1 MAASE
6 AEAEPFTYNG
16 GIVEPGET
24 QNVRYGISE
33 TYLGDPV
40 RIPVTI
46 VNGERPGPTVF
57 LSAAAH
63 GDELNGIEVVREVA
77 HEWNHDDLHGTL
89 VCMPV
94 LNVPGFLAQQ
104 RYLPIYDRDLNRSF
118 PGRKGSTSAKR
129 MADQI
134 HRNFIEPCDFGIDFH
149 TSTRGRTNMLHVRA
163 DMEDPDVARLARA
176 FGSNVIISSTGPSG
190 TLRREAS
197 KVGTP
202 TITIEMGEAHRFQRK
217 FIDRAL
223 EGVMS
228 VFAEYNL
235 HPDDPVKWPGW
246 RTIIGDEKEKT
257 WLRADVG
264 GLVEMHY
271 DRGSLVYE
279 GTPICTIT
287 NPFKT
292 ESEHVEAPFTGLLV
306 GILENPVVYPGN
318 PLCHLVGLN
327 ADTRRA
333 LKRERARADPE
344 NDAQPPGYLAGRET
358 ENGGR

>member
-1 MAASE
+1 MAGSDE
-6 AEAEPFTYNG
+6 AFTYNG

-24 QNVRYGISE
+24 QNIRYGISE

-46 VNGERPGPTVF
+46 VNGAEPGPTVF
-57 LSAAAH
+57 LTAAAH

-77 HEWNHDDLHGTL
+77 HEWNHDELRGTL

-94 LNVPGFLAQQ
+94 LNVPGFLAQE

-118 PGRKGSTSAKR
+118 PGRQGSTSAKR
-129 MADQI
+129 MAHRI
-134 HRNFIEPCDFGIDFH
+134 FRNFIAPCDLGLDFH

-163 DMEDPDVARLARA
+163 DMTDPDVARLAKA
-176 FGSNVIISSTGPSG
+176 FGSHVVISSEGPSG

-197 KVGTP
+197 DYGVP
-202 TITIEMGEAHRFQRK
+202 TITIEMGEAHRFQRE
-217 FIDRAL
+217 FINRGL
-223 EGVMS
+223 EGVES
-228 VFAEYNL
+228 VLAEYGVHRTNA
-235 HPDDPVKWPGW
+235 VKWPGW
-246 RTIIGDEKEKT
+246 RTIIDEAKEKT

-264 GLVEMHY
+264 GLVEMHH

-279 GTPICTIT
+279 GDTICTIT

-292 ESEHVEAPFTGLLV
+292 DSDSVEAPFTGLLV
-306 GILENPVVYPGN
+306 GVLENPVVYPGN
-318 PLCHLVGLN
+318 PLCHMVELT

-333 LKRERARADPE
+333 LKRERAHADEPNGDVAPPPE
-344 NDAQPPGYLAGRET
+344 SR
-358 ENGGR
+358 